1 MKTWSRLRL
10 SLVRD
15 KLQVFFLGLL
25 LGLVLGGGF
34 FLLKLDEYVQKMEFY
49 KSLTENNDE
58 KEQKKT
64 EKSGKDKKSAKKTAK
79 SAVAEESGTEQP
91 ETDTLAAETDA
102 EFTTGGPA
110 ADEIVVRT
118 NEMIAENIIPLR
130 NLDITAQTDSMVRK
144 EAGVRDDV
152 ARNMTVE
159 YWKSPL
165 NSKGY
170 KLTRSRL
177 VLFGYTPDDKIQ
189 LCKLDNSI
197 YLKTAS
203 GVFRLEFSSSYRQ
216 LERVNDEELVG
227 RLNG

>member
-34 FLLKLDEYVQKMEFY
+34 FLLKLDQYVQKMEIY
-49 KSLTENNDE
+49 KSLTDSGDE
-58 KEQKKT
+58 KEKKNPEKTDKERKASKKPVKNTNT
-64 EKSGKDKKSAKKTAK
+64 ETA
-79 SAVAEESGTEQP
+79 GDEQP
-91 ETDTLAAETDA
+91 VTDSLQDEAGD
-102 EFTTGGPA
+102 EFSTGGPA
-110 ADEIVVRT
+110 GDDIVVRT
-118 NEMIAENIIPLR
+118 PEMIGENVLVLR
-130 NLDITAQTDSMVRK
+130 NLDVTAQTDSIARK
-144 EAGVRDDV
+144 EAGVRDE
-152 ARNMTVE
+152 ASRSMTVE

-177 VLFGYTPDDKIQ
+177 VLFGYTPEDKIQ

-197 YLKTAS
+197 YMKTAS
-203 GVFRLEFSSSYRQ
+203 GFFRLEFSSSYRQ
-216 LERVNDEELVG
+216 LERVTDETLVG

>member
-34 FLLKLDEYVQKMEFY
+34 FLLKLDQYVQKMEIY
-49 KSLTENNDE
+49 KSLTDNSDE
-58 KEQKKT
+58 KT
-64 EKSGKDKKSAKKTAK
+64 EKPTKNSDRQQKASKKTVKNTNTETAG
-79 SAVAEESGTEQP
+79 EEQSVSDSLP
-91 ETDTLAAETDA
+91 NLADDEL
-102 EFTTGGPA
+102 TTGGPA
-110 ADEIVVRT
+110 ADDIVVRT
-118 NEMIAENIIPLR
+118 PEMIGENVLVLR
-130 NLDITAQTDSMVRK
+130 NLDVTAQTDSVARK
-144 EAGVRDDV
+144 EAGVRDE
-152 ARNMTVE
+152 ASRNMTVE

-197 YLKTAS
+197 YMKTAS

-216 LERVNDEELVG
+216 LERVTDETLVG

>member
-1 MKTWSRLRL
+1 MKTWSRFRL

-34 FLLKLDEYVQKMEFY
+34 FLLKLDQYVQKMEIY
-49 KSLTENNDE
+49 KSLTQNSDE
-58 KEQKKT
+58 
-64 EKSGKDKKSAKKTAK
+64 KDKKTTEKPDKERKATKKPAKTE
-79 SAVAEESGTEQP
+79 VADNTDTEQP
-91 ETDTLAAETDA
+91 ETDSVQTEGEG
-102 EFTTGGPA
+102 EFTSGGPA
-110 ADEIVVRT
+110 SDEIVVRT
-118 NEMIAENIIPLR
+118 PEIIGENIVALR
-130 NLDITAQTDSMVRK
+130 NLDVTAQADSVARK
-144 EAGVRDDV
+144 EAGVRDE
-152 ARNMTVE
+152 ASRNMTVE

-189 LCKLDNSI
+189 LCKLDNII
-197 YLKTAS
+197 YMKTS
-203 GVFRLEFSSSYRQ
+203 TGVFRLEFSSSYRQ
-216 LERVNDEELVG
+216 LERITDEVLVD